1 MLFID
6 IEPKDKDKAKC
17 ANPKHHPPRSLA
29 DANDSNNDDDNNN
42 STNRNNSSSSNNSK
56 SNNISC
62 PYMAS
67 L

>member
-6 IEPKDKDKAKC
+6 LEPKGKDKAKC
-17 ANPKHHPPRSLA
+17 ANPKHHPPLSLA
-29 DANDSNNDDDNNN
+29 DANNSNNDSNNC
-42 STNRNNSSSSNNSK
+42 TNRNNSNSSNNHK